1 VISDSVTASERAS
14 APAAPAEKRRPA
26 VIAREALFRYG
37 IYLILAALVLT
48 GSVAQSGF
56 LTRANFQNILSQNA
70 PLGVIAVGM
79 TFVLIAG
86 GFDLSVGAMV
96 SLAAVLFASVAQHHS
111 IALAAAVGLGAGLVG
126 GGVNGL
132 AVTRLHVNP
141 FVATLGAASIF
152 EGLTLIYSNGQAY
165 YVTRHSFTWL
175 GLGTLGSLPVAI
187 WLLLVIFVVGAL
199 VLARTRYGRMVY
211 AVGGNEDASRLSGIR
226 VGLIRTSTYVLTGGL
241 AALAGLILA
250 SRTSDG
256 QASMAPSITLDAL
269 AVVVIGGTSLLGGEG
284 TLVRT
289 FVGLMILAVL
299 TNVFFGSAVNP
310 NWQLI
315 IKGIIIIGAVALDYY
330 SRRRAR
336 T

>member
-1 VISDSVTASERAS
+1 MAEPTASAERTET
-14 APAAPAEKRRPA
+14 AAGSSRRRHLGLVRDA
-26 VIAREALFRYG
+26 FFRYG
-37 IYLILAALVLT
+37 IYVILAALLVT
-48 GSVAQSGF
+48 ASIVQSGF
-56 LTRANFQNILSQNA
+56 LTRANLQNILSQNA

-86 GFDLSVGAMV
+86 GFDLSVGAVV
-96 SLAAVLFASVAQHHS
+96 SLAAVLFASLAQHHS
-111 IALAAAVGLGAGLVG
+111 LAVAAAAGVGAGLAG
-126 GGVNGL
+126 GLCNGV
-132 AVTRLHVNP
+132 AVTRLRVNP

-175 GLGTLGSLPVAI
+175 GAGTLGPLPVSVWI
-187 WLLLVIFVVGAL
+187 LLLCFVLGG
-199 VLARTRYGRMVY
+199 VLLAKTRYGRMVY

-241 AALAGLILA
+241 AALAGLMLA
-250 SRTSDG
+250 SRVSDG
-256 QASMAPSITLDAL
+256 QPNMAPSITLDAL
-269 AVVVIGGTSLLGGEG
+269 AVVVIGGPSLLGGEG

-315 IKGIIIIGAVALDYY
+315 IKGFIIIGAVALDYF
-330 SRRRAR
+330 SRQR
-336 T
+336 TRT

>member
-1 VISDSVTASERAS
+1 VTSGSVTAPERGTGAQARAS
-14 APAAPAEKRRPA
+14 RRH
-26 VIAREALFRYG
+26 VSIVRDALFRYG
-37 IYLILAALVLT
+37 IYLILAALMLT
-48 GSVAQSGF
+48 GSVNQSGF
-56 LTRANFQNILSQNA
+56 LTWANFSNILSQNA

-96 SLAAVLFASVAQHHS
+96 SLAAVLFASIAQHHS
-111 IALAAAVGLGAGLVG
+111 LALAAAAGIGAGMLG
-126 GGVNGL
+126 GLANGI
-132 AVTRLHVNP
+132 AVTRLYVNP

-165 YVTRHSFTWL
+165 YVNRHTFTWL
-175 GLGTLGSLPVAI
+175 GLGQIGPLQVSI
-187 WLLLVIFVVGAL
+187 WLLIITFLLGAI
-199 VLARTRYGRMVY
+199 VLAKTRFGRMVY
-211 AVGGNEDASRLSGIR
+211 SVGGNEDASRLSGIR
-226 VGLIRTSTYVLTGGL
+226 VGLIRTSTYVLTG
-241 AALAGLILA
+241 AFSALAGLILA

-269 AVVVIGGTSLLGGEG
+269 AVVVIGGASLLGGEG
-284 TLVRT
+284 TIVRT
-289 FVGLMILAVL
+289 FVGLMILGVL

-315 IKGIIIIGAVALDYY
+315 IKGLIIIGAVALDYY
-330 SRRRAR
+330 SRRRGR